1 MLLQGSITSNKT
13 EILVENYAKLLNSG
27 VDSSRILVILQ
38 NSNKKNQF
46 IQETLEKLTIDVL
59 EKLQVY
65 SFFGLVYNT
74 ISDNW
79 VTIENQIPDDKN
91 TKIIP
96 NLTGLEVSQFIMR
109 EIISEIKFE
118 GYNSKKSL
126 LHQLFRRYSLIVQNN
141 LDDKGVKWRSEGVLG
156 ESFAPDAKKAIDEFK
171 WKTLEARGL
180 DYLRQSLIFNHIYKT
195 TDYFSKIEY
204 LIVDDAD
211 EITPICL
218 DFIKFLAPQLKD
230 VFIAYDE
237 LGASRSGYLSADKAA
252 GAEFEKLFGIDAKC
266 DAILN
271 EERVSEVRHCE
282 ERGTSDAAI
291 QKATSSHL
299 SPLTSHLSLSDDAQ
313 TIFDNVIEQKNEKMK
328 HFSLSSLSKRAQM
341 LDVGTDEIK
350 TLINNGVKPSE
361 ISIVTPIIDDMLR
374 FSIKDKI
381 NGWMNPLFLSG
392 SEKIIQNPIVLAS
405 LNILKLCDDSL
416 KQDLSEYDVRA
427 VLQFM
432 QIPLKHCKEIL
443 DNFEKTKSFIT
454 IKFPLEEYSEKYNKF
469 LDLLTNL
476 SNFEKLSEQ
485 VYEIYENL
493 VEVKNFT
500 PEELTK
506 FNFFI
511 KQLEDFESVF
521 GNIKKA
527 DIINQIENSIISENP
542 YSTLEIQ
549 ENDLVI
555 ATPQKIIDNQIRTK
569 YQFWFDVSSD
579 EWIKNDTGPLYNAW
593 VFQAGW
599 EKDEYTLQDNIELGR
614 QKTARILRK
623 LTLCAKEKINAYASL
638 FDGSGIENFGGIEK
652 YLSVGK
658 EVKNKIISRPFTPRD
673 DQKPVLEYKKGK
685 MAISAVPG
693 AGKTTI
699 LLALI
704 IKLMN
709 DGINPENIFVLT
721 YMESA
726 ARNFRE
732 RIQNANQEFSQLP
745 NISTIHGLALKIL
758 KENANFEKLGL
769 NADFEIC
776 DDTQRSRILRE
787 IGAKFDI
794 KKTELEDFDRAVS
807 VLKIGGGSRE
817 TEQKISRIPSPPE
830 VEGKGGG
837 QKLITH
843 LYTKQALEYAKELRL
858 KKNMTE
864 AENTLWYYLRN
875 EQMAGVKFR
884 KQSPIGN
891 YIVDFISFE
900 KNLIIELDG
909 GQHLETSNVEHDK
922 KRDNFLEDAG
932 FKVLRFFNNEVFE
945 NITGVLESIYNATF
959 NDAPHSP
966 PPLQNR
972 YLIDSLGRVPQ
983 VGRESAD
990 APLYNISIKEQSKT
1004 QKAIKLHSPL
1014 EGESELCSNSGGG
1027 QKNAQASDKKLTKF
1041 MEFFKEYK
1049 AVLQSNNLIDYDD
1062 MLLFSVQL
1070 LEENP
1075 DVLSYYQEIC
1085 RYIIEDEAQDSS
1097 EIQQRLIELLSAKHQ
1112 NLIRCGDIN
1121 QAITT
1126 TFSNA
1131 DVEGFR
1137 RFIQTSQ
1144 TKVSMDRSQRCT
1156 KDVWALAN
1164 SLIAYAETKPETKN
1178 AFYKIYMKPVEGKNP
1193 DEKKAITPVI
1203 FENEFVEKNYI
1214 LKQIKSLLTKN
1225 PKATVGIL
1233 LRSNFQVGRWLN
1245 FINNAGMKAITRSEC
1260 LEQKGIFRTI
1270 FAIMKII
1277 EKPFNNENIADNYDI
1292 LAELGHYKSNLY
1304 QTIKNCEKPFI
1315 EMKADDI
1322 ANPDLCEFYWDLIY
1336 WLNMSSL
1343 SAEELAIKIGI
1354 YYYNSS
1360 EIEKSN
1366 VYLISTLIKRLGM
1379 SYKKYSTLI
1388 ERLGELAKKP
1398 NLSGFKFFS
1407 EEDKSDR
1414 EFLAGKVQIM
1424 TLHKSKGDEFDYV
1437 FLPEMAEKSLPLA
1450 FENVSLKK
1458 NARFMESVRE
1468 LNENYPQK
1476 TDDELREFLLAE
1488 NLRLFYVAVTR
1499 AKRKLFIT
1507 ANKSAKY
1514 NKVPEPSVIF
1524 EELGVVNEKH

>member
-1 MLLQGSITSNKT
+1 MLLQGSISSEKT
-13 EILVENYAKLLNSG
+13 QKLVEKYSELLNSG
-27 VDSSRILVILQ
+27 VGSSKILVILQ
-38 NSNKKNQF
+38 NSNKKNHF
-46 IQETLEKLTIDVL
+46 IQETLQKLTVDAV
-59 EKLQVY
+59 EKLQIY

-79 VTIENQIPDDKN
+79 AQIENKIADEHN

-109 EIISEIKFE
+109 EIISDIKFE

-126 LHQLFRRYSLIVQNN
+126 LHQLFRRYSLIVQNH
-141 LDDKGVKWRSEGVLG
+141 LSDEDVRWRSEEVLK

-171 WKTLEARGL
+171 KRTLESRGL
-180 DYLRQSLIFNHIYKT
+180 DYLRQSLIFNYIYEHS
-195 TDYFSKIEY
+195 DYFSKIEY

-237 LGASRSGYLSADKAA
+237 LGASRSGYLSADKMAVF
-252 GAEFEKLFGIDAKC
+252 EFEKLFNAPLTLPSPPRGEGEKFNVSRIYSKKTLSQAQELRKNTTEPEQIMWFLLRDRQFCDLKFRRQVPIGKYIVDFACFEKKLVIEIDGSGHLKEVQIEH
-266 DAILN
+266 DKERQNFIEGEGYKILRFYNSDITKNIEAIL
-271 EERVSEVRHCE
+271 ETIYTTAFGDQTTLAPWG
-282 ERGTSDAAI
+282 RGQGEGLI
-291 QKATSSHL
+291 
-299 SPLTSHLSLSDDAQ
+299 LSLPTKTRLALDAQ
-313 TIFDNVIEQKNEKMK
+313 TILENVVEQKSSKLNN
-328 HFSLSSLSKRAQM
+328 FSLFSFSKRAQM
-341 LDVGTDEIK
+341 LDVGVSEIK
-350 TLINNGVKPSE
+350 RLLDNGVKPSDMA
-361 ISIVTPIIDDMLR
+361 IVTPVIDDMLK
-374 FSIKDKI
+374 FSLKES
-381 NGWMNPLFLSG
+381 MNSSANVVFLSG

-405 LNILKLCDDSL
+405 LTILKLCDSEL
-416 KQDLSEYDVRA
+416 KKELSEFDVRA
-427 VLQFM
+427 ILDFL
-432 QIPLKHCKEIL
+432 QIPLRHCKEIL
-443 DNFEKTKSFIT
+443 EHFEKTKTFID
-454 IKFPLEEYSEKYNKF
+454 FEFSLPEYSEKYLKF
-469 LDLLTNL
+469 LEVLKSL
-476 SNFEKLSEQ
+476 SSFKKLSEQ

-493 VEVKNFT
+493 VEIQNFRLA
-500 PEELTK
+500 EIIK

-511 KQLEDFESVF
+511 KQIEDFESVF
-521 GNIKKA
+521 TDIKHSE
-527 DIINQIENSIISENP
+527 IINQIENSIISENP
-542 YSTLEIQ
+542 YSALEIND
-549 ENDLVI
+549 EDLVV
-555 ATPQKIIDNQIRTK
+555 ATPQKIIDNQIQTK

-599 EKDEYTLQDNIELGR
+599 DKEEYTLQDNIELSR

-623 LTLCAKEKINAYASL
+623 LTLCANEKVNAYASL

-652 YLSVGK
+652 YLTHGN
-658 EVKNKIISRPFTPRD
+658 EVKPVVAQRPFTARD
-673 DQKPVLEYKKGK
+673 DQKPVLDYKVGK

-704 IKLMN
+704 IKLLN

-758 KENANFEKLGL
+758 KENANYEKLGL
-769 NADFEIC
+769 NSDFEIC

-787 IGAKFDI
+787 IGTKFDI

-807 VLKIGGGSRE
+807 VLKIGGGSE
-817 TEQKISRIPSPPE
+817 I
-830 VEGKGGG
+830 G
-837 QKLITH
+837 
-843 LYTKQALEYAKELRL
+843 A
-858 KKNMTE
+858 
-864 AENTLWYYLRN
+864 
-875 EQMAGVKFR
+875 
-884 KQSPIGN
+884 QS
-891 YIVDFISFE
+891 
-900 KNLIIELDG
+900 
-909 GQHLETSNVEHDK
+909 
-922 KRDNFLEDAG
+922 
-932 FKVLRFFNNEVFE
+932 
-945 NITGVLESIYNATF
+945 
-959 NDAPHSP
+959 
-966 PPLQNR
+966 
-972 YLIDSLGRVPQ
+972 
-983 VGRESAD
+983 
-990 APLYNISIKEQSKT
+990 
-1004 QKAIKLHSPL
+1004 
-1014 EGESELCSNSGGG
+1014 
-1027 QKNAQASDKKLTKF
+1027 SDKKLAKF
-1041 MEFFKEYK
+1041 LDFFKEYK
-1049 AVLQSNNLIDYDD
+1049 VVLQSNNLIDYDD
-1062 MLLFSVQL
+1062 MLLFSVKL
-1070 LEENP
+1070 LEKNP
-1075 DVLSYYQEIC
+1075 DVLAYYQELC

-1097 EIQQRLIELLSAKHQ
+1097 AVQQRLIELLSAKHK

-1137 RFIQTSQ
+1137 KFIETSE
-1144 TKVSMDRSQRCT
+1144 TAVSMDRSQRCT
-1156 KDVWALAN
+1156 KDVWQFAN
-1164 SLIAYAETKPETKN
+1164 SLITYAEMKPETKN
-1178 AFYKIYMKPVEGKNP
+1178 AFYRIFMRPVEGKNP
-1193 DEKKAITPVI
+1193 EGNKAINPLI

-1214 LKQIKSLLTKN
+1214 LKQIKSTLAKD

-1233 LRSNFQVGRWLN
+1233 LRSNFQVAGWTK

-1270 FAIMKII
+1270 FAVLKIVLA
-1277 EKPFNNENIADNYDI
+1277 PFNNENIADNYDT

-1304 QTIKNCEKPFI
+1304 QAIKNCTEPFLQ
-1315 EMKADDI
+1315 MSADDI
-1322 ANPDLCEFYWDLIY
+1322 ENVDLASFYWDLIY
-1336 WLNMSSL
+1336 WLSFSSL
-1343 SAEELAIKIGI
+1343 PPEELAIKIGL
-1354 YYYNSS
+1354 YYYGSS
-1360 EIEKSN
+1360 DIEKSN
-1366 VYLISTLIKRLGM
+1366 VYLISTLIKRLSM

-1424 TLHKSKGDEFDYV
+1424 TLHKSKGDEFDIV
-1437 FLPEMAEKSLPLA
+1437 FLPEMAEKSLPIA

-1458 NARFMESVRE
+1458 NARFMESIRE
-1468 LNENYPQK
+1468 LNPAYAPK

-1488 NLRLFYVAVTR
+1488 NLRLMYVAVTR
-1499 AKRKLFIT
+1499 AKKKLFLT

-1524 EELGVVNEKH
+1524 EQLGVSHG